1 MNWWIIYFAVMA
13 IAVVFAAVLTP
24 ICRSLAWKWNVLDKP
39 LAEGHKLHSN
49 ATPVLGGLAMV
60 SAWALVIIIG
70 VVIMHLAPEILP
82 EKLQTAARGIRSVID
97 QVYVIVGGALGM
109 FLIGVADDKRPM
121 SAKLKLSLQIAIIA
135 VVAKWGVQITLF
147 SANAYLQWLLS
158 FSWMMVILNAINF
171 YDNMDGLLSGV
182 AAICA
187 FIFMLAAA
195 TMGQYLVAI
204 LAAVTCGVAIGF
216 YFFNRNPAS
225 IFMGDGGSHF
235 LGYML
240 GVIGAMVT
248 YYKGSMV
255 AHEPN
260 VIAPFLVPFMVLAL
274 PLFDLGA
281 VVVIR
286 LRNNKPIYI
295 GDHNHISHR
304 FVRMGFSRKH
314 AVRLIHLLS
323 FVIGISGIALLHAN
337 ITAAAMLLAQ
347 TAALFIF
354 LTILHSRQ
362 KISGKSNE

>member
-13 IAVVFAAVLTP
+13 IAIAFAAILTP
-24 ICRSLAWKWNVLDKP
+24 ICRSLAWKWNILDKP
-39 LAEGHKLHSN
+39 LAEGHKKHST

-60 SAWALVIIIG
+60 SAWSLVIIVG
-70 VVIMHLAPEILP
+70 TVIMHLAPDILP
-82 EKLQTAARGIRSVID
+82 EKLQLAARGLRSVVD
-97 QVYVIVGGALGM
+97 QVYTIVGGAIAMFIIGM
-109 FLIGVADDKRPM
+109 ADDKRPM
-121 SAKLKLSLQIAIIA
+121 SAKFKLSLQIAVMA

-147 SANAYLQWLLS
+147 SSNDFLRWLLT

-204 LAAVTCGVAIGF
+204 LAAVTCGVACGF
-216 YFFNRNPAS
+216 YIFNRNPAS

-248 YYKGSMV
+248 YYKGTIEV
-255 AHEPN
+255 QDPN
-260 VIAPFLVPFMVLAL
+260 LITPFLVPFMILAL

-281 VVVIR
+281 VIIIR

-304 FVRMGFSRKH
+304 FVRMGFSAKH
-314 AVRLIHLLS
+314 SVRLIHLLC
-323 FVIGISGIALLHAN
+323 FVIGIGGIALLHSN
-337 ITAAAMLLAQ
+337 LTAAALLLAQ

-362 KISGKSNE
+362 KLSGNSHE